1 MDTSSNVAE
10 SRKHQAEPK
19 KPGRQKCIF
28 LLYEILEKSKKI
40 DENWWKKLGQQLPGG
55 QGRDGNRIGKER
67 AWENFLE

>member
-28 LLYEILEKSKKI
+28 LSYEILEK
-40 DENWWKKLGQQLPGG
+40 
-55 QGRDGNRIGKER
+55 
-67 AWENFLE
+67 